1 MQEIISEIER
11 KQEIGMDREAFLD
24 KIEQSEMVL
33 VGLGEEFDGTK
44 LLRQRADYGN
54 GCETLKAEGLSWMIP
69 AWNEYCLEQAG
80 EHIIE
85 AALDKLDVLLE
96 GKNHFIVSV
105 SMNSRIARG
114 SRTVMP
120 CGSVFRKQC
129 SAGCGD
135 VLQEV
140 TEEEREILKNVFHGL
155 ASERLK
161 KEMVSLG
168 TCPNCGAPLIL
179 NNIHAENYNENGYL
193 DQWKLYMKWLQ
204 GTLNRKLLVLELG
217 VGMQFPTVIRWPF
230 EKTAFFNQKAYFCRV
245 NEKLYQLTKEL
256 VGKGCGIS
264 EDAVAWLARL

>member
-1 MQEIISEIER
+1 
-11 KQEIGMDREAFLD
+11 MDRKDFLD
-24 KIEQSEMVL
+24 KVEQSEMVL
-33 VGLGEEFDGTK
+33 VGLGEDFDGAK
-44 LLRQRADYGN
+44 QLRQHADYRS
-54 GCETLKAEGLSWMIP
+54 GCERLKAEGLSWLIP
-69 AWNEYCLEQAG
+69 AWNEYYLEQTG
-80 EHIIE
+80 EQVVE
-85 AALDKLDVLLE
+85 TALDRLDALLA
-96 GKNHFIVSV
+96 GKNHFMVSV
-105 SMNSRIARG
+105 STNSRIARG

-135 VLQEV
+135 VLLEV
-140 TEEEREILKNVFHGL
+140 TGEEREILKDAFHGL
-155 ASERLK
+155 VSESLK

-168 TCPNCGAPLIL
+168 TCLNCGAPLIL
-179 NNIHAENYNENGYL
+179 NNIYAENYNENGYL

-256 VGKGCGIS
+256 AGRGCGIS